1 MLTYVRPALVMLVLF
16 TALTGLAYPLAMTG
30 LAQLALPTAANGSL
44 VRKGGEVVGSSLIG
58 QSFSAERYF
67 HGRPSAAG
75 EKGYDAASSSGSN
88 LGPLSKKLVERVET
102 DVASLRRQGAAA
114 IPGDAVT
121 ASASGLDPHISPQFA
136 LIQVARVAKARNVPE
151 TRVKAVVETMVEAP
165 VLGVF
170 GEPRVNV
177 LKLNLALDAALGSGA
192 G

>member
-151 TRVKAVVETMVEAP
+151 ARVKAVVETMVEAP
-165 VLGVF
+165 VLGVI

-177 LKLNLALDAALGSGA
+177 LRLNLALDAALGSGA